1 MDFSGLNEIRG
12 LKFMPVRANKM
23 PIIKNWQQSTD
34 VHNLSNCEA
43 IGLVCGHLSGNIEV
57 IDVDQKYSLDGRLFE
72 TYKNLVHSTDPTILS
87 LLVVEKTKG
96 GGFHLI
102 YRCSKIAGN
111 LKLANRHTTEE
122 ERKETYEKTYK
133 SELLK
138 STPEDKSVKIATKA
152 SEGDTVRVLLETRG
166 EGGYIMCAPSE
177 GYDFIYGDFCS
188 ISEITPEQREVLFS
202 CAMQLNEVFEERS
215 HTRIKHPTTN
225 TGLSPFDDYNQRGD
239 VIALLQE
246 HGWKVVKSKGSKT
259 HMLRPGQSTAQT
271 SGNFDHDKNW
281 FSVFTTSTDF
291 EPMHAYLPYAVF
303 ATLECNKDFS
313 LASKKLFELGYGERK
328 EQKKEVEKQ
337 STRQIP
343 SRIEIASGDKN
354 YFASPSDYD
363 GYLQQVMDGTLQM
376 GKTTGIPSLDNHFL
390 FKHGNLVMINGID
403 NVGKTEGAWFLLLLS
418 AMYHSW
424 KIIVFSSENTIGA
437 FVRRTMQLFLG
448 MSLKDMTPEEF
459 KFAKTFVEE
468 HFKIIKAQEDLFNYK
483 DILNLIKIARSE
495 GHYDAALIDPYNS
508 LKVDLSGFSKLNTHE
523 YHYEA
528 LSEIKAYGQQTDF
541 GFFITAH
548 AVTAAIRMRDADRK
562 YAIAPRKE
570 DTEHGAKFPNKADD
584 FITWHRIT
592 NHPTDWMISELHVR
606 KIKDTE
612 TGGRVTPIDSPV
624 KLQRYGAGY
633 KYAEWLEGGQMGIDP
648 VEEWHIEKRGFVS
661 SKKIIAQ
668 SNGWL
673 PYKDDNDNPISF

>member
-1 MDFSGLNEIRG
+1 
-12 LKFMPVRANKM
+12 
-23 PIIKNWQQSTD
+23 
-34 VHNLSNCEA
+34 
-43 IGLVCGHLSGNIEV
+43 LSGNIEV